1 MASIAFKIVEL
12 QEQQNMGCFEDYMD
26 FKDQVDEAE
35 KARRSRPKR
44 GKKVHPQVV
53 TSRSEKED

>member
-12 QEQQNMGCFEDYMD
+12 QKQQNMGCFEDYMD
-26 FKDQVDEAE
+26 FRDQVDEAE
-35 KARRSRPKR
+35 KARGFRPKR
-44 GKKVHPQVV
+44 SKKVPPQVV